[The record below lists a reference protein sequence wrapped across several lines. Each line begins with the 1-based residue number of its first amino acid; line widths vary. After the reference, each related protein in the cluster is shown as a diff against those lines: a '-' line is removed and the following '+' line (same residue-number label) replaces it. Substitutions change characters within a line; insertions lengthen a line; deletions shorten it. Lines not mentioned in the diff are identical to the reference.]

1 MCLCG
6 SKNNKSKY
14 DDGHKINS
22 VMKKIF
28 FLVVWIAIANIT
40 LHAQD
45 KFFTKTG
52 RISFSGKSTLSGV
65 NAENKAV
72 AVVLDKKTGGL
83 QFSVLMKGFEFKKAV
98 MQKHFNEKYLETDKF
113 PKSEFKGEITN
124 NALVKYA
131 TDGVY
136 PLTAKGKLTIHG
148 ETKDVEANGTVTIKA
163 GKPVLNSTFNIL
175 ITDYKINANMNNK
188 VTITVDC
195 SLDPLQ

>member
-1 MCLCG
+1 
-6 SKNNKSKY
+6 
-14 DDGHKINS
+14 
-22 VMKKIF
+22 MKKIF
-28 FLVVWIAIANIT
+28 LFVALIVIVNIT
-40 LHAQD
+40 VSGQD
-45 KFFTKTG
+45 KYFTKTG
-52 RISFSGKSTLSGV
+52 RISFAGKSTLSSV

-72 AVVLDKKTGGL
+72 AVVLDTKTGSL

-136 PLTAKGKLTIHG
+136 PVTAKGKLTIHG
-148 ETKDVEANGTVTIKA
+148 ETKDVEATGTIKIKD
-163 GKPVLNSTFNIL
+163 GKPILNSTFYIL
-175 ITDYKINANMNNK
+175 IPDYKINANMNDK

-195 SLDPLQ
+195 SLDRL